1 MNDDDKNNAV
11 QDNQV
16 SSTGQNNSPPSE
28 FFKEDVDLEDDFGKY
43 DFKIIK
49 ILFCV
54 YFLSKGLFT
63 TDFWFL
69 PKKTIIDEIQGRR

>member
-1 MNDDDKNNAV
+1 MNDDKNNAV

-28 FFKEDVDLEDDFGKY
+28 FFKDLEDDLGKC

-49 ILFCV
+49 ILCV
-54 YFLSKGLFT
+54 YCLSKGLFT
-63 TDFWFL
+63 TDF
-69 PKKTIIDEIQGRR
+69 

>member
-28 FFKEDVDLEDDFGKY
+28 FFKEDSLDDLGKY
-43 DFKIIK
+43 ISVSKYYV
-49 ILFCV
+49 LFTIQGVV
-54 YFLSKGLFT
+54 YWSLLSKL
-63 TDFWFL
+63 L
-69 PKKTIIDEIQGRR
+69 TIYKFCEMNFV